1 MSDKLVNG
9 LAGMP
14 GAGKSVVVA
23 VAKDNGYGVACMHY
37 SCN

>member
-1 MSDKLVNG
+1 MSDKLANC

-14 GAGKSVVVA
+14 GARKSVVVA